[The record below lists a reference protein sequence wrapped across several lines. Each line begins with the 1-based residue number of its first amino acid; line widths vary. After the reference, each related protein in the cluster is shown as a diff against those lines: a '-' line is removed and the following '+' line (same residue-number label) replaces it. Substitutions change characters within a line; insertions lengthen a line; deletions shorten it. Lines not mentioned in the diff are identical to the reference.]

1 MIYDDESAEKLFLEA
16 KRVYQDRGMLKWVGF
31 YLSDHTAELT
41 KDSQKRNHIN
51 KEKVQMSVEEIGRLL
66 QQAYLKN
73 QRVALQLSALD
84 NEGQFQ
90 DDLVGKLAGQRDNLI
105 FFNEET
111 RGMLQ
116 LTIEQIHHAE
126 IILPQKILSQKMK
139 EINE

>member
-41 KDSQKRNHIN
+41 KDSKKRNHIN
-51 KEKVQMSVEEIGRLL
+51 KEKVQMSMEKIGGLL

-105 FFNEET
+105 FLNEET
-111 RGMLQ
+111 RGILQ

-126 IILPQKILSQKMK
+126 IILPQKILSQKTK

>member
-51 KEKVQMSVEEIGRLL
+51 KEKVQMSMEEIGGLL

-73 QRVALQLSALD
+73 QRVAL
-84 NEGQFQ
+84 
-90 DDLVGKLAGQRDNLI
+90 
-105 FFNEET
+105 
-111 RGMLQ
+111 
-116 LTIEQIHHAE
+116 
-126 IILPQKILSQKMK
+126 
-139 EINE
+139 